1 MRVPTSWASAV
12 DPSWCWDWGTNSG
25 YIVPT
30 TTQSVPATRNT
41 TTVRPWPA
49 IVRVVP
55 RLLPYSTLLPPCR
68 AVAWG
73 PLQAGQVLEDSHL
86 GSTDSPVCIIRTDFG
101 ENAHLAT
108 GLEHGARHTGHG
120 AWMGP
125 GVESPQGPGYDRRRK
140 QDPETTRVWQ
150 ACGTDCRLRQ
160 LQQATD
166 GTGHRPNVSS
176 DGTSACWETGRKG
189 DGTKSH
195 WTHQG
200 CNFPV
205 PTAALGPFP

>member
-30 TTQSVPATRNT
+30 TTQSVPATRNA

-55 RLLPYSTLLPPCR
+55 RLLPYILHAAASVPRCC
-68 AVAWG
+68 
-73 PLQAGQVLEDSHL
+73 L
-86 GSTDSPVCIIRTDFG
+86 GSVAGGTGSGGFSPREHRLPRVYYSHRLRRKCTPGNWFWS
-101 ENAHLAT
+101 T
-108 GLEHGARHTGHG
+108 GRGTP

-140 QDPETTRVWQ
+140 QDPDTTRV
-150 ACGTDCRLRQ
+150 
-160 LQQATD
+160 
-166 GTGHRPNVSS
+166 
-176 DGTSACWETGRKG
+176 
-189 DGTKSH
+189 
-195 WTHQG
+195 
-200 CNFPV
+200 
-205 PTAALGPFP
+205 